1 MAVMAR
7 SAVAASGG
15 AHSHLSPAPPPL
27 TSRAAW
33 PAAWPAA
40 LQDLAVLIEL
50 QPHLATCPAMCR
62 SPLAQQG
69 AWPSFQVLGGGRRGA
84 GEGTKGG
91 REATVSC
98 HRASEPC
105 SLSLPPPLCPLVKD
119 PWPAAPWI
127 LIRSALRLLL
137 QRDGAPAPAPPRP
150 LPASLPRGLLPLFYP
165 NVPPSTP
172 PLNARPPPPSAARRQ
187 HVSRTSAPSLLT
199 PAPRGPAPA
208 AACGR
213 RRRPRAPNPNRRG
226 EDGAAAGAADDKL
239 EGP

>member
-1 MAVMAR
+1 MSKGRAGQGKAGQGTGACAMAGMAR

-33 PAAWPAA
+33 PPAWPAA
-40 LQDLAVLIEL
+40 LQDLAVLMEL
-50 QPHLATCPAMCR
+50 QPHLATCPAMCC
-62 SPLAQQG
+62 SHLAQQG
-69 AWPSFQVLGGGRRGA
+69 TWPSFQVLGGGRRGA

-137 QRDGAPAPAPPRP
+137 Q
-150 LPASLPRGLLPLFYP
+150 
-165 NVPPSTP
+165 
-172 PLNARPPPPSAARRQ
+172 
-187 HVSRTSAPSLLT
+187 TS
-199 PAPRGPAPA
+199 
-208 AACGR
+208 
-213 RRRPRAPNPNRRG
+213 
-226 EDGAAAGAADDKL
+226 EH
-239 EGP
+239 